1 MVVEDNGGPGAVG
14 AEQRSAFVDQVSDG
28 LGRADQRR
36 TARVYLRGLLDPQ
49 GGRGSPAA
57 KSGVE
62 HAASRALQQFITF
75 LPWEWQPPRPAN
87 RRAHPPVSTVG
98 ALAPAV
104 AVSTIPQRGP
114 HSVGVRR
121 RFASATGPTV
131 DGQLAVGAFLAT
143 DAVQVPIDWELVLDG
158 ERAGDGERRNRTR
171 IPGVDPAA
179 IVVAAHA

>member
-75 LPWEWQPPRPAN
+75 LPWEWQPPRPRIAELT
-87 RRAHPPVSTVG
+87 RRSVPSGRWRRPW
-98 ALAPAV
+98 LCQRCAPA
-104 AVSTIPQRGP
+104 A
-114 HSVGVRR
+114 RR
-121 RFASATGPTV
+121 IGCCSCR
-131 DGQLAVGAFLAT
+131 
-143 DAVQVPIDWELVLDG
+143 
-158 ERAGDGERRNRTR
+158 
-171 IPGVDPAA
+171 
-179 IVVAAHA
+179 